1 MKILVTSPRT
11 GDNTEIFDSF
21 FPKDVQEKLHSLGEV
36 YYNETGH
43 FFSKEE
49 LMVRIRDKDIIF
61 SGWDTP
67 CLDAEVLD
75 CAKNLRVIAHTG
87 GTTALVDPI
96 AYEKGITVLSGN
108 TLYAESVAESVIAYA
123 LTALRRIPD
132 YCAVTKEGGWNDT
145 ISVWEGLLDQKI
157 GIVGYGMTSKYLLNF
172 LKPFR
177 PEIFVYSSHISEEE
191 LTTHGMKRATL
202 EEIFS
207 ECKIVTIHSA
217 MNEKNKKMIH
227 RELLSLLKPDSLLIN
242 TARGGLIDEEA
253 MVELLDAGRFRA
265 VLDVFC
271 QEPLPEKHPLRSME
285 NVYVVP
291 HRAGPT
297 YDRRKFVTRA
307 LIEDI
312 KNWENKL
319 PMKTE
324 IPRSYAGF
332 MTKE

>member
-21 FPKDVQEKLHSLGEV
+21 YPKEVQEKLYALGEV
-36 YYNETGH
+36 YFNDTDH

-49 LMVRIRDKDIIF
+49 LMVRIQDKDIIF
-61 SGWDTP
+61 TGWDTP
-67 CLDAEVLD
+67 CLDKEVLD
-75 CAKNLRVIAHTG
+75 CAKKLRLIAHTG
-87 GTTALVDPI
+87 GTIALVDPI
-96 AYEKGITVLSGN
+96 AYENGITVLSGN

-132 YCAVTKEGGWNDT
+132 YCNATKNGGWNDT
-145 ISVWEGLLDQKI
+145 IPVWEGLLDQKI
-157 GIVGYGMTSKYLLNF
+157 GIVGYGMTTRYLLNF

-177 PEIFVYSSHISEEE
+177 PEIFVYSSHISDEE
-191 LTTHGMKRATL
+191 LKVHGMKRATL

-217 MNEKNKKMIH
+217 MNEKNRNMIS
-227 RELLSLLKPDSLLIN
+227 RELLSLLKSDSLLIN

-253 MVELLDAGRFRA
+253 MTELLGAGRFRA

-271 QEPLPEKHPLRSME
+271 QEPLPEKHPLRNME

-307 LIEDI
+307 LIEDV

-324 IPRSYAGF
+324 ISSSYAGF

>member
-21 FPKDVQEKLHSLGEV
+21 FPKEVQEQLHALGEV

-43 FFSKEE
+43 FLSKEE
-49 LMVRIRDKDIIF
+49 LMVRIQDKDIIF
-61 SGWDTP
+61 TGWDTP
-67 CLDAEVLD
+67 CLDQDVLE
-75 CAKNLRVIAHTG
+75 CAKRLRLIAHTG
-87 GTTALVDPI
+87 GTTALVHPV

-132 YCAVTKEGGWNDT
+132 YCDVTKNGGWNDS
-145 ISVWEGLLDQKI
+145 IPVWEGLLDQKI
-157 GIVGYGMTSKYLLNF
+157 GIVGYGMTTRYLLNF

-177 PEIFVYSSHISEEE
+177 PEIFVYSSHISDEE
-191 LTTHGMKRATL
+191 LENHGMKRAGL

-207 ECKIVTIHSA
+207 QCKIVTIHSA
-217 MNEKNKKMIH
+217 MNEKNRHMIT
-227 RELLSLLKPDSLLIN
+227 RDLLSLLKPESLLIN
-242 TARGGLIDEEA
+242 TARGGLIDEESLT
-253 MVELLDAGRFRA
+253 ELLSAKRFRA
-265 VLDVFC
+265 VLDVFE
-271 QEPLPEKHPLRSME
+271 QEPLPTTHPLRQLE

-307 LIEDI
+307 LIEDV
-312 KNWENKL
+312 KNWENHL

-324 IPRSYAGF
+324 ISKSYAGF
-332 MTKE
+332 MTRE